1 MKWKCG
7 ILKQLLDAISHS
19 GFNNILDLISLI
31 KTEIKLQL
39 SVPLVLYYVVPK
51 TNIVTNFVAEIVV
64 KYFACFSNA
73 TQRQSRGSF
82 S

>member
-31 KTEIKLQL
+31 KTEIKLQS

-51 TNIVTNFVAEIVV
+51 TILTNFVAEIVV

>member
-7 ILKQLLDAISHS
+7 ILKQLLCAISHS
-19 GFNNILDLISLI
+19 GFKDLISLI